1 MSPPHFRFY
10 DEAPGGFLDK
20 VSMTCLTHAL
30 CLTIERNTFC
40 LILSFQFSVTTFT
53 GARSPELKVLPSSR
67 TKGTGWSGRRAAM
80 TPDLSGVNLCSG
92 GILYITNI
100 SSAFTKCIVFLSRD
114 PAMKD
119 YSLAANS
126 PAWAIGFE
134 EIDVAAIGPG
144 GDVAST

>member
-1 MSPPHFRFY
+1 
-10 DEAPGGFLDK
+10 
-20 VSMTCLTHAL
+20 
-30 CLTIERNTFC
+30 
-40 LILSFQFSVTTFT
+40 
-53 GARSPELKVLPSSR
+53 
-67 TKGTGWSGRRAAM
+67 M
-80 TPDLSGVNLCSG
+80 TPDLCGVNLCSG

-144 GDVAST
+144 GDVTST